1 MANVSDSSEE
11 QVVASR
17 DQAQQAKFASRRTK
31 SLALAVV
38 FGLAC
43 VPLLM
48 FGFWTFAICSLFV
61 SLIGVSNYFAA
72 NGHLHRLQKREKH
85 HKRLARDFS
94 KLEPDS
100 PSGRGSRDPN
110 PSGVPT
116 PTG

>member
-1 MANVSDSSEE
+1 MATVPDLSEE

-17 DQAQQAKFASRRTK
+17 EQAQQAKFASRRTK
-31 SLALAVV
+31 TLALGVF

-43 VPLLM
+43 VLLLI
-48 FGFWTFAICSLFV
+48 FGFWTFAICAMFV

-94 KLEPDS
+94 KLERDG
-100 PSGRGSRDPN
+100 PSGRGSLDSN